1 MPLIRN
7 LDGNVIADTT
17 TAYDGLKPNT
27 DPVEARKNDLLRIT
41 EWLKSPAGL
50 KFAAKQGL
58 LRATAG
64 NSSTNRADL
73 ARNIGKGAT
82 DAASAIAVILAQI
95 PVAGT
100 GTHFLFNELSSLAFQ
115 DSSFYTNNRFASMQA
130 NYRGTINIKKSDR
143 IRGEKTLESYYNPV
157 TPGVRERGTGTYDPI
172 NESVFTE
179 ELKEDLVPLSF
190 KVQGISDGIG
200 KTLRVLQFRGYFS
213 GNLSDSFNGSWNNIN
228 YIGRGENFYTYGNF
242 TRNISFGFSVA
253 AFTEN
258 ELEPMI
264 GKVNALAS
272 LTAPTYSYDG
282 FMRGT
287 LVKLTIGD
295 YVTDLLGKVDS
306 ITVDTD
312 FNSTWEILPGKVL
325 PMVTNVSVQF
335 TPIHN
340 FVPQTVLVDDGKSY
354 IGKNT
359 YITD

>member
-1 MPLIRN
+1 MPLIRDFNDPN
-7 LDGNVIADTT
+7 LVPMDNPI
-17 TAYDGLKPNT
+17 
-27 DPVEARKNDLLRIT
+27 EARKNDLLRIT
-41 EWLKSPAGL
+41 EWLTSPAGL

-64 NSSTNRADL
+64 NNSNNRDEL
-73 ARNIGKGAT
+73 LRNVGQGAT
-82 DAASAIAVILAQI
+82 DAASAIAIILAQV

-115 DSSFYTNNRFASMQA
+115 NTSFYAGNRFASMQA
-130 NYRGTINIKKSDR
+130 NYRGTINIKKSGR
-143 IRGEKTLESYYNPV
+143 VRGEKTIESYYNPV
-157 TPGVRERGTGTYDPI
+157 TPGSRERGAGVYDPI
-172 NESVFTE
+172 NESVYTE

-190 KVQGISDGIG
+190 KIQGISDGVG
-200 KTLRVLQFRGYFS
+200 KTLRILQFRGYFS
-213 GNLSDSFNGSWNNIN
+213 GNLSDTFNGNWNSVN

-242 TRNISFGFSVA
+242 SRNLSFGFSTA

-258 ELEPMI
+258 ELEPMT

-306 ITVDTD
+306 VAISTD
-312 FNSTWEILPGKVL
+312 FNSSWEILPGKVL
-325 PMVTNVSVQF
+325 PMITNITVQF

-340 FVPQTVLVDDGKSY
+340 FVPQTLVVDDNASF
-354 IGKNT
+354 IGKGT